1 MTQTGGS
8 SPAVANLS
16 YEEVETLLQI
26 ARDATLGDTFEER
39 LRAVTEYLNVL
50 VPSTSLSTMVIRGP
64 GQAPSHM
71 IFRNGTP
78 ANLVKYAT
86 QYLPLDPMALD
97 GRLERNLGK
106 VVCLSDYAPPSKFGR
121 DAFTGEFLTSQG
133 LRFVLGLSMVMPDG
147 SYLALA
153 MHREAALGDFTK
165 KERRIIE
172 LAQTDIGRAAF
183 ASLLREKVER
193 MSSAPQGPSE
203 DGAVAGCMVFNAE
216 GDLTRANRAALEL
229 CALLGG
235 AQGRFPADVFV
246 AEVRRLAQE
255 PGRSVERSHPL
266 AGGGRVRVRF
276 DSVKTKR
283 GVEVVAELRRERAD
297 LRERVAQVAERYQ
310 LTRREQQVAELV
322 AQGLGNRHVGYKL
335 GMSEVTVGTHL
346 TSIYRKTGVSG
357 RTDLVRLL
365 LGEAG

>member
-1 MTQTGGS
+1 M
-8 SPAVANLS
+8 ANLS

-50 VPSTSLSTMVIRGP
+50 VPSTSLSTMVIGGP

-78 ANLVKYAT
+78 ANLRKYAT
-86 QYLPLDPMALD
+86 QYLPVDPMAVK
-97 GRLERNLGK
+97 GRMERNLGK

-121 DAFTGEFLTSQG
+121 DAFTGEFLAHQG

-153 MHREAALGDFTK
+153 MHREPGLGDFTK

-183 ASLLREKVER
+183 ATLLREKVER
-193 MSSAPQGPSE
+193 MAAKGHGAGE
-203 DGAVAGCMVFNAE
+203 DGAAAGCMVFNAE
-216 GDLTRANRAALEL
+216 GDLTRADGTALEL
-229 CALLGG
+229 CGLLGG
-235 AQGRFPADVFV
+235 SQGRFPADVFV
-246 AEVRRLAQE
+246 NEVRRLAQE
-255 PGRSVERSHPL
+255 VGRSAERAHPL
-266 AGGGRVRVRF
+266 AGGGRVLVRF
-276 DSVKTKR
+276 DSVKSRR
-283 GVEVVAELRRERAD
+283 GVEVVAELRKERAEPRD
-297 LRERVAQVAERYQ
+297 RMASVMERFQ
-310 LTRREQQVAELV
+310 LTRRERQVAELV

-335 GMSEVTVGTHL
+335 GMSEITVGTHL
-346 TSIYRKTGVSG
+346 TNIYRKTGVSG

-365 LGEAG
+365 LGDPG